1 MKKTTIRVK
10 DLQKIIHLNAS
21 DIPRLKGRQ
30 DLPHLGRKVLRPLL
44 SYDSGILTFDD
55 LKLYTIY
62 VLVTKNNRTLKTDER
77 IDIVFDS
84 LEKNNNNI
92 DGVYKDFIL
101 KNIEKIGIKKEE
113 LFSKFNFEIALEVL
127 KQLCPLK
134 IEPYY
139 SSPDFFNLKSGKEK
153 IKMNE
158 DNLNKN
164 KLLVEE
170 NIENYDYN
178 NILDYIYKKYSQ
190 KEKGFFPFQFPTGN
204 GKTFYLEN
212 FLVNQLIES
221 YEELEKT
228 KNFKNLKHDKI
239 IVITS
244 NKVNVNEIYRNIGY
258 KLIKAG
264 KEDCLKFVFQMKAIK
279 DILNNEEFLKKML
292 MELDEPLCFY
302 EKLPYN
308 FIKNMK
314 QELKKLLMYIEQKSL
329 REDDFDKFNSTF
341 LFEIR
346 KQMFKY
352 YRLLLK
358 KELNEEVEVEKIVLP
373 NFVKELYP
381 MILPEN
387 INKKI
392 YIMTTDKFLY
402 GYVGQTETKYFHQET
417 GNLIFIDEIDS
428 SKSNFLK
435 YIENTRTLIIKD
447 IVNSFNEIF
456 NSFSKL
462 TNNSIP
468 SMFERLKNV
477 KDNIIGE
484 LEKVNK
490 KSEIDKLLSAEASAE
505 KQKELMEIKGDKLR
519 KNFRTELYVEM
530 KEEIKEIVYL
540 FQDEYYHFADA
551 KSRYYLDIINNNIFL
566 TKKRTNLSLDGMLKA
581 LFSYIYKNFNFFL
594 LSLYKY
600 HVCLKIENE
609 LEKEIISHFFYN
621 RETQKKLSDEFR
633 KFIIERILLL
643 GEKDKTKREKN
654 FNLKN
659 TFFQIEELNPQYQLN
674 KRVIIGS
681 QTMYTTPEAL
691 LYLISLNNLVF
702 GISATATQ
710 ETCIGNFD
718 LKWLRTQLSSKFYS
732 LEYYERKKLK
742 ETLKKINNFENQV
755 ERKLNVYQGDEII
768 KTGFDNVE
776 ELKKDKRM
784 INKLINIRRKAFK
797 AENYSEENRNIQ
809 EEYYN
814 YAFNVILN
822 FLLDKK
828 SNSLLFISNR
838 FTQADMIANLI
849 INLKNFLK
857 DKNLLTKNVVF
868 RDLNAR
874 SLNHFLENKEEIDN
888 ELMNFLKNPK
898 IKTIIF
904 TTYQSA
910 GTGVN
915 IKFARDNFDNNQLVE
930 LDKDLQEKLNIPLI
944 YKDIDDIA
952 LESKTHLM
960 EFDETRKYFLIELM
974 YYSNLMADNNIIEK
988 KYRPLL
994 LKEASEIKFVSIYKK
1009 SYDFVE
1015 NGVGKMIQAIG
1026 RANRTKV
1033 RNKFRN
1039 IYLDNN
1045 AFNLF
1050 QEFEPR
1056 DREYIGDIYFILDE
1070 VKKLKKSEDISEIV
1084 DKVIFQNKRTIL
1096 YWKET
1101 FLQEINKYNNL
1112 IRYTTIEKDRNI
1124 YIKKLEEL
1132 AQSYEEFRLY
1142 VVQNPTRSKN
1152 TIKNPAYFSIGKKID
1167 GYEIHT
1173 GKNSEEINNILF
1185 DTNKKNISFEK
1196 ARLKEIF
1203 KIRELRD
1210 FCEMNVGMFTENDE
1224 IITPY
1229 TYQAIFIGKVGEL
1242 LLEEIFRM
1250 NEIKLK
1256 DKKFMIKN
1264 GIFETFDDCSEN
1276 GMWIDFKNYNL
1287 DNVGQFDYNKGLIES
1302 VVRKEKLISKENKL
1316 FYINLI
1322 SPNLEN
1328 LGQRIFCWKIKD
1340 IEEETKKTCSYEESE
1355 VVTVSGLIKY
1365 SEDRKSLELDTY
1377 VIKEIKKMLGGKDE

>member
-1 MKKTTIRVK
+1 MKKTIKVK
-10 DLQKIIHLNAS
+10 DLQKIIYLNDS

-30 DLPHLGRKVLRPLL
+30 DLPHNGRRVLRPLL
-44 SYDSGILTFDD
+44 SYDSGVLTFED

-62 VLVTKNNRTLKTDER
+62 ILVSKDNRTLKINER
-77 IDIVFDS
+77 IEKIFNL
-84 LEKNNNNI
+84 LEKNNHNI
-92 DGVYKDFIL
+92 DGLYKEFIL
-101 KNIEKIGIKKEE
+101 NNIEKIGIKKEE
-113 LFSKFNFEIALEVL
+113 LFSNFNFDTILEIL
-127 KQLCPLK
+127 KQLCPIK
-134 IEPYY
+134 IDPYY
-139 SSPDFFNLKSGKEK
+139 SSQDFFNLESRKENK
-153 IKMNE
+153 ARLNIAKPLFEE
-158 DNLNKN
+158 D
-164 KLLVEE
+164 
-170 NIENYDYN
+170 IEGYDYN
-178 NILDYIYKKYSQ
+178 NILDYIYIKYSQ

-228 KNFKNLKHDKI
+228 KNFKNLKHNKI
-239 IVITS
+239 IVITA
-244 NKVNVNEIYRNIGY
+244 NKVNVNEIYRGIEY
-258 KLIKAG
+258 KLIKKG
-264 KEDCLKFVFQMKAIK
+264 KEECLKYILQMKAIK
-279 DILNNEEFLKKML
+279 DILNDEKFLQKML
-292 MELDEPLCFY
+292 IELDEPLYFY

-329 REDDFDKFNSTF
+329 REDDFDRFNSTF

-352 YRLLLK
+352 YRLLSK
-358 KELNEEVEVEKIVLP
+358 KESKKLVEEVEIELEKIILP
-373 NFVKELYP
+373 NFIKELYP

-428 SKSNFLK
+428 CKINFLK

-468 SMFERLKNV
+468 SMFEKLKKV
-477 KDNIIGE
+477 RDNIIEE
-484 LEKVNK
+484 LKKTDK
-490 KSEIDKLLSAEASAE
+490 KSEIAKLLSAEAFAE
-505 KQKELMEIKGDKLR
+505 NQKELMETKGDKLR

-540 FQDEYYHFADA
+540 FQDEYFHFADA
-551 KSRYYLDIINNNIFL
+551 KSRYYLEIINNNIFL
-566 TKKRTNLSLDGMLKA
+566 TKRKTNLPLDSMLKA
-581 LFSYIYKNFNFFL
+581 LFSYLYINFNFFL

-600 HVCLKIENE
+600 HISLKIENE

-643 GEKDKTKREKN
+643 GEKDKTKREKKL
-654 FNLKN
+654 NLKN

-718 LKWLRTQLSSKFYS
+718 LKWLRTKLSSEFYS

-755 ERKLNVYQGDEII
+755 ERKLNVYQGDEIL

-784 INKLINIRRKAFK
+784 VNKLINIRRKAFK
-797 AENYSEENRNIQ
+797 AENYNEENRNIQ

-838 FTQADMIANLI
+838 FTQTDMIANLI

-857 DKNLLTKNVVF
+857 EKNLLIKNVVF
-868 RDLNAR
+868 RDLNAK
-874 SLNHFLENKEEIDN
+874 SLNYFLEKKEEIDN
-888 ELMNFLKNPK
+888 DLMNFLKNPK

-915 IKFARDNFDNNQLVE
+915 IKFEKENFDKNELVE
-930 LDKDLQEKLNIPLI
+930 LDKALQEKLNIPLI

-994 LKEASEIKFVSIYKK
+994 LKEANEIKFVSIYKK

-1015 NGVGKMIQAIG
+1015 NSVGKMIQAIG
-1026 RANRTKV
+1026 RVNRTKV

-1056 DREYIGDIYFILDE
+1056 DREYIGDVYFILE
-1070 VKKLKKSEDISEIV
+1070 ETKKLKNNEDISEIV

-1101 FLQEINKYNNL
+1101 FLEDINKYNNL
-1112 IRYTTIEKDRNI
+1112 IRYTKNEKDRNI

-1132 AQSYEEFRLY
+1132 ANSYEEFRLY
-1142 VVQNPTRSKN
+1142 IVQNPTRSKN

-1185 DTNKKNISFEK
+1185 NTKKKNISFEK

-1210 FCEMNVGMFTENDE
+1210 FCKIKIGDFEENDE

-1256 DKKFMIKN
+1256 NKNFMVKN

-1302 VVRKEKLISKENKL
+1302 VARKEKLINKENKL

-1340 IEEETKKTCSYEESE
+1340 IVGETKKTCSYKESE

-1365 SEDRKSLELDTY
+1365 CEDRKSLELDTY
-1377 VIKEIKKMLGGKDE
+1377 VIKELKKMLGGKDE